1 MTPAPIP
8 FIDLSSQRDLI
19 RPEIDMAIKRVI
31 DSGQY
36 ILGPE
41 ITALESELAAFCGA
55 KHVLSCANGTDA
67 LALPIMALDL
77 GPGDAVFVPA
87 FTFVATAEVVTWF
100 DATPVFVD
108 VEPVSFNM
116 NTTSLEEAIIQA
128 REDGLSPK
136 GIIPVD
142 LFGHPAD
149 YPRIHAIADS
159 HNLWVIGD
167 AAQSFGGRLNNK
179 SVGSLTSITATSF
192 FPAKPLG
199 CYGDGGAVF
208 CDDADLYK
216 VMESCRVHG
225 QGSHR
230 YEHVRIGMNGRMDAI
245 QAAILR
251 EKLKIFQDEI
261 EARQRVARRYNQM
274 LAEVAVVPHVAE
286 HTTSAWAQYTIV
298 VEDRVAVQDICQAH
312 NVPTGVYYPIP
323 LSKQP
328 AYERYPTAPNGI
340 PVTERLAES
349 VISLPMHPYLTECDQ
364 ERVVTAVREALA

>member
-19 RPEIDMAIKRVI
+19 RTEIDMAIKRVI

-67 LALPIMALDL
+67 LTLPMMALDL

-128 REDGLSPK
+128 KEDGLSPK

-149 YPRIHAIADS
+149 
-159 HNLWVIGD
+159 
-167 AAQSFGGRLNNK
+167 
-179 SVGSLTSITATSF
+179 
-192 FPAKPLG
+192 
-199 CYGDGGAVF
+199 
-208 CDDADLYK
+208 
-216 VMESCRVHG
+216 
-225 QGSHR
+225 
-230 YEHVRIGMNGRMDAI
+230 
-245 QAAILR
+245 
-251 EKLKIFQDEI
+251 
-261 EARQRVARRYNQM
+261 
-274 LAEVAVVPHVAE
+274 
-286 HTTSAWAQYTIV
+286 
-298 VEDRVAVQDICQAH
+298 
-312 NVPTGVYYPIP
+312 
-323 LSKQP
+323 
-328 AYERYPTAPNGI
+328 
-340 PVTERLAES
+340 
-349 VISLPMHPYLTECDQ
+349 
-364 ERVVTAVREALA
+364 